1 MLNYD
6 ICNTFEIHIYKIEF
20 GCDMGII
27 AKNEK
32 RGELK
37 HSALIQEESLKEFI
51 KFLKANFS
59 HISLAAKTSDGT
71 EIDFTNIEEL
81 FQYPNYT
88 KRKLINIK
96 IESKGDKGRLDVRFD
111 NNYEYRIIKP
121 EVISYYLY
129 YSETSWGF
137 AFEDDL
143 VEQLKEFKP
152 WYNYFTYFNYTMGIP
167 CICIAGILLF
177 FGVNFSL
184 QSLGF
189 SGFINNVSSSTTN
202 PQRTIEVFF
211 IACTFVL
218 LSYFINKIRNYFFPT
233 LFIALGKQ
241 RKEYQK
247 RQKILHFIFGVCA
260 LGILINIITSFILD

>member
-1 MLNYD
+1 MY
-6 ICNTFEIHIYKIEF
+6 IYKIEF
-20 GCDMGII
+20 GWDMGII

-37 HSALIQEESLKEFI
+37 HSVLIQEESLKEFI
-51 KFLKANFS
+51 KFLKTNFS
-59 HISLAAKTSDGT
+59 HISLVAKTSDGT

-129 YSETSWGF
+129 YNETSWGF
-137 AFEDDL
+137 AFEDNL
-143 VEQLKEFKP
+143 IEQLKEFKP
-152 WYNYFTYFNYTMGIP
+152 WYNYFTYLNYTIGIP
-167 CICIAGILLF
+167 MILGVGILLF

-184 QSLGF
+184 KLLGF
-189 SGFINNVSSSTTN
+189 SGFIDDNASSTPNT
-202 PQRTIEVFF
+202 QHTVEGAF
-211 IACTFVL
+211 IVYTFML